1 MIRLHR
7 LGSTYEPFH
16 VNPDLIATVEGHPD
30 VVLTL
35 TNGTKLV
42 VAESGRRDRGHRPT
56 LARRHHG
63 RRHAVDLT
71 GALKLPRVWTD
82 YRVMSEEV
90 ITRQLVVFSLGDEEY
105 ALPIADVH
113 EIIRYTEPRS
123 VASSVDWVRGVIS
136 LRGKIVPVYDLAS
149 RLGCAGCDDVDEQQD
164 RHRRGRRPSS
174 PGVVVDDVAEVIT
187 VDADQLER
195 IPSADEAAI
204 DAIVKLDDRLIVLL
218 SPAGLFGVAAE
229 IAA

>member
-1 MIRLHR
+1 MTAD
-7 LGSTYEPFH
+7 S
-16 VNPDLIATVEGHPD
+16 
-30 VVLTL
+30 
-35 TNGTKLV
+35 
-42 VAESGRRDRGHRPT
+42 
-56 LARRHHG
+56 
-63 RRHAVDLT
+63 
-71 GALKLPRVWTD
+71 
-82 YRVMSEEV
+82 

-149 RLGCAGCDDVDEQQD
+149 RLGCAACADVDERKIVIVEAATQLA
-164 RHRRGRRPSS
+164 
-174 PGVVVDDVAEVIT
+174 GVVVDDVAEVIT

-218 SPAGLFGVAAE
+218 TPAGLFGAAAE
-229 IAA
+229 IAV

>member
-1 MIRLHR
+1 
-7 LGSTYEPFH
+7 
-16 VNPDLIATVEGHPD
+16 
-30 VVLTL
+30 
-35 TNGTKLV
+35 
-42 VAESGRRDRGHRPT
+42 
-56 LARRHHG
+56 
-63 RRHAVDLT
+63 
-71 GALKLPRVWTD
+71 
-82 YRVMSEEV
+82 MSEEV
-90 ITRQLVVFSLGDEEY
+90 ITRQLVVFSLGEEEY

-149 RLGCAGCDDVDEQQD
+149 RLGCAGCDDVEERKIVIVEAATQLA
-164 RHRRGRRPSS
+164 
-174 PGVVVDDVAEVIT
+174 GVVVDDVAEVIT

-218 SPAGLFGVAAE
+218 SPAGLFGLAAE
-229 IAA
+229 IPA

>member
-1 MIRLHR
+1 
-7 LGSTYEPFH
+7 
-16 VNPDLIATVEGHPD
+16 
-30 VVLTL
+30 
-35 TNGTKLV
+35 
-42 VAESGRRDRGHRPT
+42 
-56 LARRHHG
+56 
-63 RRHAVDLT
+63 LT
-71 GALKLPRVWTD
+71 GALKLSRVWTD
-82 YRVMSEEV
+82 YRVMSEEAV
-90 ITRQLVVFSLGDEEY
+90 TRQLVVFSLGDEEY

-149 RLGCAGCDDVDEQQD
+149 RLGCTAGDDVDERKIVIVEAATQLA
-164 RHRRGRRPSS
+164 
-174 PGVVVDDVAEVIT
+174 GVVVDDVAEVIT

-229 IAA
+229 IPA

>member
-1 MIRLHR
+1 
-7 LGSTYEPFH
+7 
-16 VNPDLIATVEGHPD
+16 
-30 VVLTL
+30 
-35 TNGTKLV
+35 
-42 VAESGRRDRGHRPT
+42 
-56 LARRHHG
+56 
-63 RRHAVDLT
+63 
-71 GALKLPRVWTD
+71 
-82 YRVMSEEV
+82 MSEEA

-149 RLGCAGCDDVDEQQD
+149 RLGCTAGDDVDERKIVIVEAATQLA
-164 RHRRGRRPSS
+164 
-174 PGVVVDDVAEVIT
+174 GVVVDDVTEVIT

>member
-1 MIRLHR
+1 
-7 LGSTYEPFH
+7 
-16 VNPDLIATVEGHPD
+16 
-30 VVLTL
+30 
-35 TNGTKLV
+35 
-42 VAESGRRDRGHRPT
+42 
-56 LARRHHG
+56 
-63 RRHAVDLT
+63 
-71 GALKLPRVWTD
+71 
-82 YRVMSEEV
+82 MSEEIV
-90 ITRQLVVFSLGDEEY
+90 TRQLVVFSLGDEEY

-149 RLGCAGCDDVDEQQD
+149 RLGCTAGDDVDERKIVIVEAATQLA
-164 RHRRGRRPSS
+164 
-174 PGVVVDDVAEVIT
+174 GVVVDDVAEVIT

-229 IAA
+229 IPA